1 MGKPLHERHLG
12 LTLEL
17 EYGLARRNRHAH
29 TYHRG
34 TDMMRLVCCRIAS
47 TVSSPVGA

>member
-1 MGKPLHERHLG
+1 MGKALHERHLG

-17 EYGLARRNRHAH
+17 EHGLACSNRHAH